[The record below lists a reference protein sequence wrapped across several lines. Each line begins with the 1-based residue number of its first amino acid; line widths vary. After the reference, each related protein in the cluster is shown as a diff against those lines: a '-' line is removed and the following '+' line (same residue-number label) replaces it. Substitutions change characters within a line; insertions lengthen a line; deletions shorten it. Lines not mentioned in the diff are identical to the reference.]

1 MNLNRVWRLLRKE
14 FSLGPRNPIFLFA
27 IIVPFGLTLI
37 FQMAFGALFDPK
49 PRMGIVD
56 DGNSEVTA
64 HFEDMEG
71 IELLLLDDA
80 GELKARV
87 ESDDL
92 DAGLILPAGFDE
104 AVRSGEQ
111 PLLELYIG
119 GESLA
124 SNRIILSV
132 MAVDF
137 IRNLEVSDT
146 SDAPVDVEVVKFG
159 EEGLPISL
167 RLVPIIV
174 FYALVMAGVFLPGS
188 SIVEEKEKGTL
199 TALLVTPVRTKEV
212 LAAKWV
218 LGVILSSLM
227 ALVTLFLNRAF
238 GPRPLEV
245 LAVILL
251 AAVLNAMIGL
261 LVGVVSK
268 NTTALFATIKGAG
281 IFLFAPVIF
290 YIFPEW
296 PQWIAMIFPLYWII
310 EPIWQVSIMGNPL
323 SDVWF
328 ELTIAA
334 AITVALIPLVVLL
347 SRRMN

>member
-1 MNLNRVWRLLRKE
+1 MSLDRIWRLLRKE

-80 GELKARV
+80 RELKTRV

-92 DAGLILPAGFDE
+92 DAGLVLSADFDE
-104 AVRSGEQ
+104 AVRSGEK

-119 GESLA
+119 GESFA

-137 IRNLEVSDT
+137 IRDVEGSE
-146 SDAPVDVEVVKFG
+146 APVDVEVVKFG

-199 TALLVTPVRTKEV
+199 TALLVTPVRAKEV
-212 LAAKWV
+212 LAAKWI

-261 LVGVVSK
+261 LVGVLSK